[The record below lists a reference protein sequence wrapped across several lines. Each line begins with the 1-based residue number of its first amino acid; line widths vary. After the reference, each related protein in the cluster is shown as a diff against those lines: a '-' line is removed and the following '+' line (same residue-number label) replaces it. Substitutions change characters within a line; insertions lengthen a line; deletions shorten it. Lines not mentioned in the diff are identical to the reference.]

1 MRTRIIAA
9 LALSTMLVAPA
20 AFAQNSGAGTPGL
33 PGNKS
38 GVAQTPSGSTQ
49 TPSGATSP
57 GGGATPQDHSG
68 VPGKPGGKSGPAVT
82 PPSSGGASTR

>member
-20 AFAQNSGAGTPGL
+20 AFAQNSGAGTPGM

-38 GVAQTPSGSTQ
+38 GPTQ

-82 PPSSGGASTR
+82 PPSSGGAPTR